1 MTTART
7 EHTFDGVG
15 GVRIVYD
22 VWTPDTTPRGVVV
35 LAHGLGEHAR
45 RYDHVAARFGRDGLL
60 TYALDHRG
68 HGRSGGKRVL
78 LKDISEYTGDFDTL
92 VGIAGKEHPGA
103 TRIVLGHS
111 MGGGIVFAYGVE
123 RPDDYDL
130 MVLSGPAVAAQTAV
144 SPPLAWLAKTVGAIA
159 PGLSLQELDASAV
172 SRDPAVVNAYNT
184 DPLVHHGK
192 VPAGIARALLLV
204 GETMPKRAA
213 ALNAPLLVVHGSEDR
228 LIPVDGSRQL
238 VDAVGSSDVELK
250 VYPGLYH
257 EVFNEPERDQ
267 VLDDVA
273 LWINARL

>member
-1 MTTART
+1 MTTTRT
-7 EHTFDGVG
+7 ERAFDGVG

-22 VWTPDTTPRGVVV
+22 VWTPDADPRGVVV
-35 LAHGLGEHAR
+35 LSHGFGEHAR
-45 RYDHVAARFGRDGLL
+45 RYDHVAERFGRDGLV

-78 LKDISEYTGDFDTL
+78 VRDISEFTGDFDIL
-92 VGIAGKEHPGA
+92 VGIATKEYPGL

-111 MGGGIVFAYGVE
+111 MGGAIVFAYGVE
-123 RPDDYDL
+123 HPDNYDL
-130 MVLSGPAVAAQTAV
+130 MVLSGPAVAAQSAV
-144 SPPLAWLAKTVGAIA
+144 PPVLAWVAKTLGAIA
-159 PGLSLQELDASAV
+159 PGLPLQQLDAAAV
-172 SRDPAVVNAYNT
+172 SRDPAVVDAYNT

-204 GETMPKRAA
+204 GATMPQRAA
-213 ALNAPLLVVHGSEDR
+213 ALNAPLLVVHGSDDR

-257 EVFNEPERDQ
+257 EVFNEPERDR
-267 VLDDVA
+267 VLDDVVS
-273 LWINARL
+273 WINARL

>member
-1 MTTART
+1 MTTTRT
-7 EHTFDGVG
+7 ERTFDGVG